1 MYARAPL
8 PHRAPPPADAPAG
21 VPRWPAFIAILAMG
35 VLYLL
40 LSDRYRFGPPWLL
53 LAVGGA
59 AAVAIAGLRRFGM
72 HLATRK
78 VAIALTTL
86 LTLSITASAAF
97 LVTRLPGGREPAP
110 HLLRE
115 AALIWILNIL
125 LFALW
130 YWEIDGGG
138 PHMRRPGH
146 HASSDFVFPQMALD
160 DDASGA
166 WSPNFL
172 DYLFLAFNT
181 STAFSPT
188 DTLVLS
194 RVAKV
199 LMMYQAAVSLV
210 IISVLVARGINTLQ

>member
-8 PHRAPPPADAPAG
+8 PKRTPPPADG
-21 VPRWPAFIAILAMG
+21 SVGRPRWPASIAILAIG
-35 VLYLL
+35 VLYFLVPA
-40 LSDRYRFGPPWLL
+40 RVRIGPPWLVL
-53 LAVGGA
+53 AIGLAAALALAV
-59 AAVAIAGLRRFGM
+59 LWRLGM
-72 HLATRK
+72 YLATRK
-78 VAIALTTL
+78 VAIGLTGI
-86 LTLSITASAAF
+86 LTLSVSISALF
-97 LVTRLPGGREPAP
+97 LVTRLPGGKEPAP

-115 AALIWILNIL
+115 AALIWVLNVL
-125 LFALW
+125 VFALW

-138 PHMRRPGH
+138 PHKRRRGH

-160 DDASGA
+160 DEESMN
-166 WSPNFL
+166 WSPDFL

-194 RVAKV
+194 RMAKV

-210 IISVLVARGINTLQ
+210 IISVLIARGINTLQ